1 MSAADATRPKAKAK
15 APRARHTFM
24 LHDPSDYSP
33 LGKYVST
40 DYRYAALKVASRGH
54 ERILLRRTNTRE
66 IREYVGKITPLETPK
81 QITRG
86 DPPRTISYSKKPSV
100 TFVKKYVYGAALPAD
115 EAEPAPAGA
124 DVAA

>member
-1 MSAADATRPKAKAK
+1 MSAADATQPKAKAK

-115 EAEPAPAGA
+115 EAEPAPAGT

>member
-1 MSAADATRPKAKAK
+1 MSAADTQPKAKAK
-15 APRARHTFM
+15 APRARNTFM

-115 EAEPAPAGA
+115 EAEPAPAGT

>member
-1 MSAADATRPKAKAK
+1 MSAADTHATQPKAKI
-15 APRARHTFM
+15 PRARHTFM

-66 IREYVGKITPLETPK
+66 IREYVGKITPLDTPK

-100 TFVKKYVYGAALPAD
+100 TFVKKYVYGQALPAD
-115 EAEPAPAGA
+115 EFEPASSGP

>member
-1 MSAADATRPKAKAK
+1 MSAPDAPAPAPK

-66 IREYVGKITPLETPK
+66 IREYAGKITPLETPK

-115 EAEPAPAGA
+115 EAEPAGAGA